1 AATALRR
8 FHLPD
13 TMPALLKRA
22 KKLTQ
27 MAPSAKK
34 KKAKWIGYETTQLL
48 QAFGLAGYQPADG
61 LCRKYIPKSAP
72 FTIPARAAAIWTLG
86 KLHEGK
92 LDKKLAGQLTSRLL
106 DNNMMNPEAPPVKRF
121 SAIALGRMKAKG

>member
-1 AATALRR
+1 YELNKLHSPVLKVIKTSLLSDSWGQLEQAALLAKQLDDKSTARRLVELLDYPRPEVRLAAATALRR

-48 QAFGLAGYQPADG
+48 QAFG
-61 LCRKYIPKSAP
+61 
-72 FTIPARAAAIWTLG
+72 
-86 KLHEGK
+86 
-92 LDKKLAGQLTSRLL
+92 
-106 DNNMMNPEAPPVKRF
+106 
-121 SAIALGRMKAKG
+121 